1 MNTSV
6 QNFVI
11 RHIAGAKANQIEE
24 FDFQKHKELT
34 LGRASTSDVKF
45 DPDLDTV
52 VSREHGKIV
61 RDTSD
66 PLTITLIDNNS
77 RNGIMV
83 NKIKVKGSTKL
94 FPGDEI
100 QLGNNGPI
108 FVFDLDPRPQEF
120 MPQTRMV
127 DISKPTTDF
136 IPAEV
141 ASTGSTA
148 NTGKT
153 GIGKQTFERV
163 ITHERK
169 NSQRMLWTGLAAAL
183 VLFGAVGFVIWKN
196 GQDTNDQMAQEMGK
210 TTHQLDSLRSVVS
223 EKQQKGQS
231 LSPEEIV
238 AANQDKVVKIEF
250 GWQLFDPS
258 TSDEIWHVYIP
269 MKMQDGSE
277 RYVAAYMQNAQGR
290 IEPYLNTKRNV
301 QMGVPIG
308 MTGASGSGFVVSE
321 SGFILT
327 NRHVAASWNTGFSFP
342 EYAFPGVLLDAQGKA
357 TNQMISAGDVYGWV
371 PSEATMLGGRT
382 LNARVEGRNTYL
394 KVTFANNVL
403 RRNAT
408 VEAVSDNHD
417 AAMIKVSIPG
427 QLPSVELFDNYN
439 DIKAGQAVTVM
450 GYPGVAPEQYVVR
463 KSSDPFKPNMDFNS
477 VPSPTVTPG
486 NIGRLIKS
494 SAEKTNLYST
504 FGDSY
509 QLTINATGGGNSGGP
524 MFDDKGRVIGIY
536 YAGKS
541 DARGTQISFAVP
553 IKYGMELMGN
563 QKVL

>member
-1 MNTSV
+1 MSTKV

-11 RHIAGAKANQIEE
+11 RHIVGAKANQVEE
-24 FDFQKHKELT
+24 FDFDKHSELSF
-34 LGRASTSDVKF
+34 GRASTSDIQF

-61 RDTSD
+61 RDSTS
-66 PLTITLIDNNS
+66 PLSFSVVDNSS

-83 NKIKVKGSTKL
+83 NKAKVKGSVKL
-94 FPGDEI
+94 FPGDEV

-108 FVFDLDPRPQEF
+108 FVFDLDPRPQEL

-127 DISKPTTDF
+127 DISKPTAEF
-136 IPAEV
+136 IPSEV
-141 ASTGSTA
+141 ANTA

-169 NSQRMLWTGLAAAL
+169 KSQRTLWAGLAAA
-183 VLFGAVGFVIWKN
+183 VVIFAAVGFVIWKK
-196 GQDTNDQMAQEMGK
+196 GDDKSTEMTEQMGK
-210 TTHQLDSLRSVVS
+210 ANKQLDSLRTTVS
-223 EKQQKGQS
+223 LKQQKGET
-231 LSPEEIV
+231 LTPEEIV
-238 AANQDKVVKIEF
+238 ASNQDKVVKIEF
-250 GWQLFDPS
+250 GWQLFDPN

-269 MKMQDGSE
+269 MKMQDGST
-277 RYVAAYMQNAQGR
+277 RYLAAYTQNAQGR
-290 IEPYLNTKRNV
+290 IEPYLNVKRNV
-301 QMGVPIG
+301 QIGVPIG
-308 MTGASGSGFVVSE
+308 MSGASGSGFVVSE
-321 SGFILT
+321 AGFILT
-327 NRHVAASWNTGFSFP
+327 NRHVAASWNTGFQFP
-342 EYAFPGVLLDAQGKA
+342 EYAFPGVLLDAQGK
-357 TNQMISAGDVYGWV
+357 TTPQMVSVQDVYGWV
-371 PSEATMLGGRT
+371 PSETSMLGGQAV
-382 LNARVEGRNTYL
+382 NGRVEGRNTYL
-394 KVTFANNVL
+394 KVTFANTVL

-417 AAMIKVSIPG
+417 AAMIKVAMPG
-427 QLPSVELFDNYN
+427 KIPSVDLLDNYEE
-439 DIKAGQAVTVM
+439 IKAGQAVTVM

-463 KSSDPFKPNMDFNS
+463 KSSDPFKPNTDFNT

-486 NIGRLIKS
+486 NIGRLLKS
-494 SAEKTNLYST
+494 SSEKSAMYSS

-509 QLTINATGGGNSGGP
+509 QLTINATGAGNSGGP

>member
-1 MNTSV
+1 MSTTV

-24 FDFQKHKELT
+24 FDFQKHNELT
-34 LGRASTSDVKF
+34 LGRASTSDVQF

-61 RDTSD
+61 KDATD
-66 PLTITLIDNNS
+66 PLSFTLIDNNS

-83 NKIKVKGSTKL
+83 NKIKVKGSAKL

-100 QLGNNGPI
+100 QLGNNGPV

-127 DISKPTTDF
+127 DISKPTAEF
-136 IPAEV
+136 IPTEV
-141 ASTGSTA
+141 ANTA

-169 NSQRMLWTGLAAAL
+169 KSQRLLWTGLAAAL

-196 GQDTNDQMAQEMGK
+196 GQDTNDQMAQEMGR
-210 TTHQLDSLRSVVS
+210 TTHQLDSLKSIVN
-223 EKQQKGQS
+223 EKQQKGLS

-250 GWQLFDPS
+250 GWQLFDPG

-277 RYVAAYMQNAQGR
+277 RYVAAYVMNQQGR
-290 IEPYLNTKRNV
+290 IEPYLNIKRNV

-342 EYAFPGVLLDAQGKA
+342 EYAFPGVLLDQQGKP

-371 PSEATMLGGRT
+371 PSEASMLGGRP
-382 LNARVEGRNTYL
+382 LGSRVDGRNTYL

-427 QLPSVELFDNYN
+427 KLPYVELLDNYD

-463 KSSDPFKPNMDFNS
+463 KSSDPFKPNTDFNS

-494 SAEKTNLYST
+494 SADKTNLYST

-536 YAGKS
+536 YAGKTDS
-541 DARGTQISFAVP
+541 RGTQISFAVP

-563 QKVL
+563 TKVL

>member
-1 MNTSV
+1 MSTTV

-24 FDFQKHKELT
+24 FDFQKHHELT
-34 LGRASTSDVKF
+34 LGRASTSDVQF
-45 DPDLDTV
+45 DPDLDIV

-61 RDTSD
+61 KDLID
-66 PLTITLIDNNS
+66 PFLFTLIDNNS

-100 QLGNNGPI
+100 QLGNNGPVFI
-108 FVFDLDPRPQEF
+108 FDLDPRPQEF

-127 DISKPTTDF
+127 DISKPTTEF
-136 IPAEV
+136 LPSEV
-141 ASTGSTA
+141 ANTA

-163 ITHERK
+163 ITHERQK
-169 NSQRMLWTGLAAAL
+169 SQRMLWTSLAAAL
-183 VLFGAVGFVIWKN
+183 VLLSAVGFVIWKN
-196 GQDTNDQMAQEMGK
+196 GEDTNDELALEVGK
-210 TTHQLDSLRSVVS
+210 TTHQLDSLRNAVSV
-223 EKQQKGQS
+223 KQQKGES

-250 GWQLFDPS
+250 GWQLFDPG

-277 RYVAAYMQNAQGR
+277 RYVAAYQQNAQGR

-301 QMGVPIG
+301 SMGVPIG
-308 MTGASGSGFVVSE
+308 MSGASGSGFVVSE

-342 EYAFPGVLLDAQGKA
+342 EYAFPGVLLDAQGKP

-371 PSEATMLGGRT
+371 PSEASMLGGRA
-382 LNARVEGRNTYL
+382 LSSRVEGRNTYL

-417 AAMIKVSIPG
+417 AAMIKVALPG
-427 QLPSVELFDNYN
+427 KLASVELFDNYD
-439 DIKAGQAVTVM
+439 DIKAGQAVTVL

-563 QKVL
+563 TKVL

>member
-1 MNTSV
+1 MSTTV

-24 FDFQKHKELT
+24 FDFQKHNELT
-34 LGRASTSDVKF
+34 LGRASTSDVQF

-61 RDTSD
+61 KDSSD
-66 PLTITLIDNNS
+66 PLSFTLIDNNS

-83 NKIKVKGSTKL
+83 NKIKVKGSVKL

-100 QLGNNGPI
+100 QLGNNGPV

-127 DISKPTTDF
+127 DISKPTTEF
-136 IPAEV
+136 LPSEV
-141 ASTGSTA
+141 VNTA

-169 NSQRMLWTGLAAAL
+169 KSQRMLWTGLAAAL
-183 VLFGAVGFVIWKN
+183 VLVSAVSFVIWKN
-196 GQDTNDQMAQEMGK
+196 GKDTNDELSLKMGDANK
-210 TTHQLDSLRSVVS
+210 QLDSLRNAVS
-223 EKQQKGQS
+223 IKQQKGES

-250 GWQLFDPS
+250 GWQLFDPG

-277 RYVAAYMQNAQGR
+277 RYVAAYQQNSQGK

-301 QMGVPIG
+301 SMGVPIG
-308 MTGASGSGFVVSE
+308 MSGASGSGFVVSE

-371 PSEATMLGGRT
+371 PSEASMLGGRA
-382 LNARVEGRNTYL
+382 LNSRVEGRNTYL

-417 AAMIKVSIPG
+417 AAMIKVALPG
-427 QLPSVELFDNYN
+427 KLASVELLDNYD

-486 NIGRLIKS
+486 NIGRLIKTS
-494 SAEKTNLYST
+494 TEKNNLYST

-563 QKVL
+563 TKVL

>member
-1 MNTSV
+1 MSTTV

-11 RHIAGAKANQIEE
+11 RHMAGAKANQIEE
-24 FDFQKHKELT
+24 FDFQKHNELS
-34 LGRASTSDVKF
+34 LGRASTSDVQF

-61 RDTSD
+61 KDSID
-66 PLTITLIDNNS
+66 PLSFMLIDNNS

-83 NKIKVKGSTKL
+83 NKIKVKGSTRL
-94 FPGDEI
+94 YPGDEI

-127 DISKPTTDF
+127 DISKPTAEF
-136 IPAEV
+136 IPTEV
-141 ASTGSTA
+141 ANTA

-169 NSQRMLWTGLAAAL
+169 KSQRMLWTGLAAAL
-183 VLFGAVGFVIWKN
+183 VLVSAVSFVVWKN
-196 GQDTNDQMAQEMGK
+196 GKDKNDEMAAQMGNASK
-210 TTHQLDSLRSVVS
+210 QLDSLKNSVS
-223 EKQQKGQS
+223 IKQQKGES

-277 RYVAAYMQNAQGR
+277 RYMAAYIQNSQGR

-301 QMGVPIG
+301 AMGVPIG
-308 MTGASGSGFVVSE
+308 MTGASGSGFVVSDA
-321 SGFILT
+321 GFILT

-371 PSEATMLGGRT
+371 PSETSMLGGRA
-382 LNARVEGRNTYL
+382 LNSRVEGRNTYL

-417 AAMIKVSIPG
+417 AAMIKVSMPG
-427 QLPSVELFDNYN
+427 KLASVELLDNYD

-486 NIGRLIKS
+486 NIGRLIKTS
-494 SAEKTNLYST
+494 TEKNNLYST

-563 QKVL
+563 TKVL